1 MSAFQKGCF
10 CKKCQTNCWR
20 ILQLRFKLANIWVD
34 KQLKEKFAKNECKIV
49 STLCNIK
56 DLCVKKPYGKLSIV
70 MKCPYKFD
78 ESENVHRVKCP

>member
-1 MSAFQKGCF
+1 MSAVKVVHLNVYFY
-10 CKKCQTNCWR
+10 
-20 ILQLRFKLANIWVD
+20 IKLN
-34 KQLKEKFAKNECKIV
+34 LSKIE
-49 STLCNIK
+49 